1 MPSDDSPEMSDGM
14 DFVRPF
20 LVTAG
25 RTEADIEGLMFET
38 LIESVGDSGDGLV
51 FEPARVFELC
61 RTATGIAEISAHLN
75 IPIAT
80 VKVVVGDLVKS
91 GHVRVY
97 ATIDNP
103 DDADVQLMNRI
114 IAGVRNL

>member
-1 MPSDDSPEMSDGM
+1 MATDQPLDPAEDH

-25 RTEADIEGLMFET
+25 RTEAGIEGLAFET
-38 LIESVGDSGDGLV
+38 LVESIEESSGGLV
-51 FEPARVFELC
+51 FEPAQVHQLC
-61 RTATGIAEISAHLN
+61 QTATGIAEISAHLN

-97 ATIDNP
+97 ATIDTAE
-103 DDADVQLMNRI
+103 DGDVQLMNRL